1 MDKIPK
7 RSNQLSDAPQSDKN
21 NPQKGQ
27 LGSKQVTPT
36 DSAPH
41 LEKNHVHSQGQSL
54 NSRQIAPYN
63 VQTMIEFG
71 QQHQWLALASAIT
84 QQGNSKHDLTTM
96 MEALKNHN
104 IKLPADIQ
112 TQAGL
117 RFIELTASSVSDILH
132 SSLPGDPLLAL
143 GVLEQIA
150 QCHQQ
155 HDSSIGAIARLRVDE
170 FLQQYQLSEAD
181 SEGLVQSMAA
191 RIYSLTS
198 RKMEQLEETLLNST
212 TDTKMIKRIEL
223 SQNERRIEESLL
235 AGVDKTSGVAT

>member
-7 RSNQLSDAPQSDKN
+7 RSNQLSDAPQSDQN
-21 NPQKGQ
+21 TPQKGK

-41 LEKNHVHSQGQSL
+41 LEKNSVHSTGQSL

-63 VQTMIEFG
+63 VQRMVEFG
-71 QQHQWLALASAIT
+71 QQQQWLALASAIT
-84 QQGNSKHDLTTM
+84 QQGNSKHDLTAM

-117 RFIELTASSVSDILH
+117 RFIELTASSVSAILH
-132 SSLPGDPLLAL
+132 RDLPDDPILAL
-143 GVLEQIA
+143 GMLEQIA
-150 QCHQQ
+150 QRHQQ
-155 HDSSIGAIARLRVDE
+155 PDSPIGTTAQLKVDE
-170 FLQQYQLSEAD
+170 FLEQYELREAD

-191 RIYSLTS
+191 KIYSLTS
-198 RKMEQLEETLLNST
+198 RKMEQLEERLLNST
-212 TDTKMIKRIEL
+212 TDTQIIRRIEL
-223 SQNERRIEESLL
+223 SQNERRIKKNFWQEPIKPR
-235 AGVDKTSGVAT
+235 V

>member
-21 NPQKGQ
+21 PPQKGK

-41 LEKNHVHSQGQSL
+41 LEKNSVHSKGQSL
-54 NSRQIAPYN
+54 NSRQIAPNN
-63 VQTMIEFG
+63 VQRMVEFG
-71 QQHQWLALASAIT
+71 QQQQWLALASAIT
-84 QQGNSKHDLTTM
+84 LQGNSQHDLTTM
-96 MEALKNHN
+96 MESLKHHS

-117 RFIELTASSVSDILH
+117 RFIELTASRVSAILH
-132 SSLPGDPLLAL
+132 ADLPDDPILAL
-143 GVLEQIA
+143 AVLEQIA
-150 QCHQQ
+150 
-155 HDSSIGAIARLRVDE
+155 DSSIGTIARLRVDE
-170 FLQQYQLSEAD
+170 FLEQYELREAD

-198 RKMEQLEETLLNST
+198 RKMKQLEERLLKST
-212 TDTKMIKRIEL
+212 TDTQIIRGIEL
-223 SQNERRIEESLL
+223 SQNERRIKETFGRSQ
-235 AGVDKTSGVAT
+235 